1 MEKILFIFKDK
12 PWYLQHIKVKFKN
25 NYNCKFFF
33 LDQSSQHTRNT
44 IIEKINIHIQK
55 KKISKVF
62 FDIDYNSFIDKNFI
76 SKIKVEQKILF
87 SFDSEENLKKI
98 NRTLQVCT
106 HFLLGEPKISRYF
119 DKFNY
124 LFFPLETNSKYF
136 YKKNIKKKYDI
147 FFFGETKLDRLKY
160 LNILKKL
167 KIKKKILLNTQNKVS
182 INKINTYMNESKI
195 VLNFSLGYNRY
206 NKKKF
211 NQFKG
216 RILMSGLAGTFCL
229 SQDYDSKDLI
239 FTKQFPTFSNE
250 KEMIK
255 NINLLLQDNNKLKKI
270 TNNFCLS
277 CKKYSDQAY
286 IKKIIKF
293 LKIKK
298 TFKESD
304 LDTYEIINILK
315 ISSRKNN
322 IYIYNYNIVDIF
334 KEYVKKFSFY
344 KIFLLPYLFI
354 MTFIYLIILLKKN
367 AKSTS

>member
-33 LDQSSQHTRNT
+33 LDQSLQHTRNT
-44 IIEKINIHIQK
+44 IIEKINIYIQK
-55 KKISKVF
+55 KKISKIF

-98 NRTLQVCT
+98 DRNLQVCS
-106 HFLLGEPKISRYF
+106 HFLVGEPKISRHF
-119 DKFNY
+119 DKINY
-124 LFFPLETNSKYF
+124 LFFPLETNSKFF
-136 YKKNIKKKYDI
+136 YKKKIKKKYDV

-160 LNILKKL
+160 LNILNKF
-167 KIKKKILLNTQNKVS
+167 KIKKKILLNTRNAIS
-182 INKINTYMNESKI
+182 INKINTLINESKI

-216 RILMSGLAGTFCL
+216 RVLMSGLAGTFCL

-239 FTKQFPTFSNE
+239 FTQQFPTFSNE

-255 NINLLLQDNNKLKKI
+255 NINLLLQNKNKLKKI
-270 TNNFCLS
+270 TDNFCLL
-277 CKKYSDQAY
+277 CKKYSDQTY
-286 IKKIIKF
+286 IKKIVDF

-298 TFKESD
+298 TFKKTD
-304 LDTYEIINILK
+304 LDIYEIINILK
-315 ISSRKNN
+315 ISSKKNN
-322 IYIYNYNIVDIF
+322 IYIYRQNVLNVF
-334 KEYVKKFSFY
+334 KDYVKKFNLF
-344 KIFLLPYLFI
+344 KIFFLPYLFV
-354 MTFIYLIILLKKN
+354 MTLICLIILLKKN
-367 AKSTS
+367 AKSTT